1 MVNGS
6 GHWDLWLRVDSAALE
21 SGSFIW
27 VALPRAFAALQ
38 KESASEEGYV
48 SLSSPTTPGSA
59 TLLRLE
65 SNLDLRLPFW
75 PFDKKLIIA
84 EIRVDSPGLGIGD
97 SLHLSFGGS
106 SPEAAV
112 QVLNS
117 AGSDPFLLAWQRV
130 GQPQVLAPS
139 PPVSL
144 LVHPAPAQTPVA
156 FLPSVSQLGQPER
169 LQVVLYDGWFN
180 RSIPAS
186 VLFRVQCTDPLA
198 DWPEELSMNLADSGR
213 LETTVRFRSPG
224 IHYLIFTAEF
234 SDPSDAWELEFR
246 SNPVKVQSSPTPSIY
261 WGEFHAHSQN
271 SHDAYGQVSFSKARL
286 TNCLDFFCATEHHR
300 GGARS
305 AGISCEEWEAN
316 VEEALREHQPGFFV
330 PFLGYETSFSG
341 EGGGHH
347 NQIFAFDDARIGDIP
362 VYVEAENMV
371 EIWEALSTE
380 VPANPFDAVENGLA
394 VLSIPHHTGK
404 NFNTALEGHEAT
416 VHFGPDAGPSTWRRV
431 MEIYSNHGQSERF
444 DPNDPLAYEKRGDQF
459 SSVDGP
465 HYAQDAW
472 ALGNRIGVIAS
483 SDDHSGRGGS
493 PREGLFAVYSDSL
506 ERKQLFRNMVNR
518 HTYGTTGD
526 RILMDLS
533 INSAGMG
540 DVLHAP
546 ANEPLCLRVLAAGTE
561 PLEAVWILRWDF
573 TQGKMRNGHPVFDTL
588 AKYSPGQY
596 VFSDSL
602 ILDMP
607 KDSSLY
613 YVKVQQS
620 SRLQQDGQAFG
631 WSSPIWVIRE
641 PVTASVFPRFRVY
654 PNPAN
659 DQLFLTVLEC
669 GTESTQVQVYNAATA
684 LVYEGRLSPT
694 ALFTLELDV
703 QKLSPGWYWV
713 RLPELDLQ
721 AAFLKVP

>member
-1 MVNGS
+1 
-6 GHWDLWLRVDSAALE
+6 
-21 SGSFIW
+21 
-27 VALPRAFAALQ
+27 
-38 KESASEEGYV
+38 
-48 SLSSPTTPGSA
+48 
-59 TLLRLE
+59 
-65 SNLDLRLPFW
+65 
-75 PFDKKLIIA
+75 
-84 EIRVDSPGLGIGD
+84 
-97 SLHLSFGGS
+97 
-106 SPEAAV
+106 
-112 QVLNS
+112 
-117 AGSDPFLLAWQRV
+117 
-130 GQPQVLAPS
+130 
-139 PPVSL
+139 
-144 LVHPAPAQTPVA
+144 
-156 FLPSVSQLGQPER
+156 
-169 LQVVLYDGWFN
+169 
-180 RSIPAS
+180 
-186 VLFRVQCTDPLA
+186 
-198 DWPEELSMNLADSGR
+198 
-213 LETTVRFRSPG
+213 
-224 IHYLIFTAEF
+224 
-234 SDPSDAWELEFR
+234 
-246 SNPVKVQSSPTPSIY
+246 
-261 WGEFHAHSQN
+261 
-271 SHDAYGQVSFSKARL
+271 
-286 TNCLDFFCATEHHR
+286 
-300 GGARS
+300 
-305 AGISCEEWEAN
+305 
-316 VEEALREHQPGFFV
+316 
-330 PFLGYETSFSG
+330 
-341 EGGGHH
+341 
-347 NQIFAFDDARIGDIP
+347 
-362 VYVEAENMV
+362 
-371 EIWEALSTE
+371 
-380 VPANPFDAVENGLA
+380 
-394 VLSIPHHTGK
+394 
-404 NFNTALEGHEAT
+404 
-416 VHFGPDAGPSTWRRV
+416 
-431 MEIYSNHGQSERF
+431 
-444 DPNDPLAYEKRGDQF
+444 
-459 SSVDGP
+459 
-465 HYAQDAW
+465 
-472 ALGNRIGVIAS
+472 
-483 SDDHSGRGGS
+483 
-493 PREGLFAVYSDSL
+493 
-506 ERKQLFRNMVNR
+506 MVNR